1 MERTSLNRCNLEQAI
16 AYAPHDPVRPN
27 IPANWRVS
35 GANEMYYTN
44 GSWGD
49 IDHPAAVLC
58 MANLKAIPKDEGE
71 LMSLGFGDI
80 AIFYTVWSNVKGA
93 GRDIIFK
100 VWNMV
105 KERKTNRRYVT
116 LSPKTEMAM
125 KFHLSNGAKLIA
137 TNDTTYNFEYG
148 APTLTELRGGM

>member
-1 MERTSLNRCNLEQAI
+1 MSELKRCTLEQAI
-16 AYAPHDPVRPN
+16 AYTPHDPVRPN
-27 IPANWRVS
+27 IPASWRVS

-44 GSWGD
+44 GSWGE
-49 IDHPAAVLC
+49 IDKPNAVLC
-58 MANLKAIPKDEGE
+58 MANLIAIPKDEGE
-71 LMSLGFGDI
+71 LMGLKFGDI
-80 AIFYTVWSNVKGA
+80 AIFYTVWSNTKGA

-100 VWNMV
+100 VWDML
-105 KERKTNRRYVT
+105 KARKTNRRYVT

>member
-1 MERTSLNRCNLEQAI
+1 MSELKKCSLEQAI
-16 AYAPHDPVRPN
+16 AYTPHDPVRPD

-44 GSWGD
+44 GSWGE
-49 IDHPAAVLC
+49 IDKPNAVLC
-58 MANLKAIPKDEGE
+58 MSNLKAIPKDESE

-100 VWNMV
+100 VWDML

-116 LSPKTEMAM
+116 LSPKTEMAK

-148 APTLTELRGGM
+148 AVTLEEVRGWM

>member
-1 MERTSLNRCNLEQAI
+1 MSELKRCTLEQAI
-16 AYAPHDPVRPN
+16 AYTPHDPVRPN
-27 IPANWRVS
+27 IPASWRVS

-44 GSWGD
+44 GSWGE
-49 IDHPAAVLC
+49 IDEPNAVLC
-58 MANLKAIPKDEGE
+58 MANLIAIPKDEGE
-71 LMSLGFGDI
+71 LMGLKFGDI
-80 AIFYTVWSNVKGA
+80 AIFYTVWSNKKGA

-100 VWNMV
+100 VWDMLR
-105 KERKTNRRYVT
+105 ERGLNKRYVT
-116 LSPKTEMAM
+116 LSPKTEIAM

>member
-1 MERTSLNRCNLEQAI
+1 MSELKKCSLEQAI
-16 AYAPHDPVRPN
+16 VYTPHDPVRPN

-44 GSWGD
+44 GSWGE
-49 IDHPAAVLC
+49 IDKPNAVLC
-58 MANLKAIPKDEGE
+58 MSNLKAIPKDEGE

-100 VWNMV
+100 VWDML

-148 APTLTELRGGM
+148 AVTLEEVRGWM

>member
-1 MERTSLNRCNLEQAI
+1 MSELKKCSLEQAI
-16 AYAPHDPVRPN
+16 AYTPHDPVRPN

-44 GSWGD
+44 GSWGE
-49 IDHPAAVLC
+49 IDKPNAVLC
-58 MANLKAIPKDEGE
+58 MSNLKAIPKDEGE
-71 LMSLGFGDI
+71 LMGLKFGDI

-100 VWNMV
+100 VWDML

-116 LSPKTEMAM
+116 LSPKTEMAK

-148 APTLTELRGGM
+148 AVTLEEVRGWM

>member
-1 MERTSLNRCNLEQAI
+1 MSELKKCSLEQAI
-16 AYAPHDPVRPN
+16 AYTPHDPVRPN

-44 GSWGD
+44 GSWGE
-49 IDHPAAVLC
+49 IDKPNAVLC
-58 MANLKAIPKDEGE
+58 MSNLKAIPKDEGE

-100 VWNMV
+100 VWDML
-105 KERKTNRRYVT
+105 KARKTNRRYVT

-148 APTLTELRGGM
+148 AVTLEEVRGWM

>member
-1 MERTSLNRCNLEQAI
+1 MLELKKCSLEQAI
-16 AYAPHDPVRPN
+16 AYTPHDPVRPN

-44 GSWGD
+44 GSWGE
-49 IDHPAAVLC
+49 IDKPNAVLC
-58 MANLKAIPKDEGE
+58 MSNLKAIPKDEGE
-71 LMSLGFGDI
+71 LMSLGFGEI

-100 VWNMV
+100 VWDML

-116 LSPKTEMAM
+116 LSPKTEMAK

-148 APTLTELRGGM
+148 AVTLEEVRGWM

>member
-1 MERTSLNRCNLEQAI
+1 MSELKKCSLEQAI
-16 AYAPHDPVRPN
+16 AYTPHDPVRPN

-44 GSWGD
+44 GSWGE
-49 IDHPAAVLC
+49 IDKPNAVLC
-58 MANLKAIPKDEGE
+58 MSNLKAIPKDESE

-100 VWNMV
+100 VWDML

-148 APTLTELRGGM
+148 AVTLEEVRGWM

>member
-1 MERTSLNRCNLEQAI
+1 MGTMVERTSLKKCTLEHAI
-16 AYAPHDPVRPN
+16 AYTPHDPVRPN
-27 IPANWRVS
+27 IPASWRVS

-58 MANLKAIPKDEGE
+58 MSNLIAIPKNEGE
-71 LMSLGFGDI
+71 LMGLKYGEI
-80 AIFYTVWSNVKGA
+80 ALFYTVWSNVKGA

-100 VWNMV
+100 VLDLL
-105 KERKTNRRYVT
+105 KERGLNKRYVT

-137 TNDTTYNFEYG
+137 TNDTSYNFVYS
-148 APTLTELRGGM
+148 

>member
-1 MERTSLNRCNLEQAI
+1 MSELKKCSLEQAI
-16 AYAPHDPVRPN
+16 AYTPHDPVRPN

-44 GSWGD
+44 GSWGE
-49 IDHPAAVLC
+49 IDKPNAVLC
-58 MANLKAIPKDEGE
+58 MSNLKAIPKDEGE

-100 VWNMV
+100 VWDML

-148 APTLTELRGGM
+148 VVTLEEVRGWM

>member
-1 MERTSLNRCNLEQAI
+1 MSELKKCSLEQAI
-16 AYAPHDPVRPN
+16 AYTPHDPVRPN

-44 GSWGD
+44 GSWGE
-49 IDHPAAVLC
+49 IDKPNAVLC
-58 MANLKAIPKDEGE
+58 MSNLKAIPKDEGE

-100 VWNMV
+100 VWDML

-148 APTLTELRGGM
+148 AVTLEEVRGWM

>member
-1 MERTSLNRCNLEQAI
+1 MSELKKCSLEQAI
-16 AYAPHDPVRPN
+16 AYTPHDPVRPN

-44 GSWGD
+44 GLLGEMD
-49 IDHPAAVLC
+49 KPDAVLC
-58 MANLKAIPKDEGE
+58 MSNLKAIPKDEGE

-100 VWNMV
+100 VWDMLKV
-105 KERKTNRRYVT
+105 RKTNRRYVT
-116 LSPKTEMAM
+116 LSPKNEMAM

-148 APTLTELRGGM
+148 APTLTEIRGGM

>member
-1 MERTSLNRCNLEQAI
+1 MERTSLNRCSLEQAI
-16 AYAPHDPVRPN
+16 AYTPHDPVRPN

-44 GSWGD
+44 GSWGE
-49 IDHPAAVLC
+49 IDKPNAVLC
-58 MANLKAIPKDEGE
+58 MSNLKAIPKDEGE

-100 VWNMV
+100 VWDML

-148 APTLTELRGGM
+148 AVTLEEVRGWM

>member
-1 MERTSLNRCNLEQAI
+1 MSELKKCSLEQAI
-16 AYAPHDPVRPN
+16 AYTPHDPVRPN

-44 GSWGD
+44 GSWGE
-49 IDHPAAVLC
+49 IDKPNAVLC
-58 MANLKAIPKDEGE
+58 MSNLKSIPKDEGE
-71 LMSLGFGDI
+71 LMSLGFGEI

-100 VWNMV
+100 VWDML

-148 APTLTELRGGM
+148 AVTLEEVRGWM

>member
-1 MERTSLNRCNLEQAI
+1 MSELKKCSLEQAI
-16 AYAPHDPVRPN
+16 AYTPHDPVRPN

-44 GSWGD
+44 GSWGE
-49 IDHPAAVLC
+49 IDKPNAVLC
-58 MANLKAIPKDEGE
+58 MSNLKAIPKDESE

-100 VWNMV
+100 VWDML
-105 KERKTNRRYVT
+105 KARKTNRRYVT
-116 LSPKTEMAM
+116 LSPKNEMAM

-148 APTLTELRGGM
+148 AVTLEEVRGWM

>member
-1 MERTSLNRCNLEQAI
+1 MSELKKCSLEQAI
-16 AYAPHDPVRPN
+16 AYTPHDPVRPN

-44 GSWGD
+44 GSWGE
-49 IDHPAAVLC
+49 IDKPNAVLC
-58 MANLKAIPKDEGE
+58 MSNLKAIPKDEGE

-100 VWNMV
+100 VWDML

-116 LSPKTEMAM
+116 LSPKTEMAK

-148 APTLTELRGGM
+148 AVTLEEVRGWM

>member
-1 MERTSLNRCNLEQAI
+1 MSELKKCSLEQAI
-16 AYAPHDPVRPN
+16 AYTPHDPVRPN

-44 GSWGD
+44 GSWGE
-49 IDHPAAVLC
+49 IDKPNAVLC
-58 MANLKAIPKDEGE
+58 MSNLKAIPKDEGE
-71 LMSLGFGDI
+71 LMSLGFGEI

-100 VWNMV
+100 VWDML

-116 LSPKTEMAM
+116 LSPKTEMAK

-148 APTLTELRGGM
+148 AVTLEEVRGWM

>member
-1 MERTSLNRCNLEQAI
+1 MSELKKCSLEQAI
-16 AYAPHDPVRPN
+16 AYTPHDPVRPN

-44 GSWGD
+44 GSWGE
-49 IDHPAAVLC
+49 IDKPNAVLC
-58 MANLKAIPKDEGE
+58 MSNLKAIPKDESE

-100 VWNMV
+100 VWDML

-116 LSPKTEMAM
+116 LSPKTEMAK

-148 APTLTELRGGM
+148 AVTLEEVRGWM

>member
-1 MERTSLNRCNLEQAI
+1 MSELKKCSLEQAI
-16 AYAPHDPVRPN
+16 AYTPHDPVRPN

-44 GSWGD
+44 GSWGE
-49 IDHPAAVLC
+49 IDKPNAVLC
-58 MANLKAIPKDEGE
+58 MSNLKAIPKDESE
-71 LMSLGFGDI
+71 LMSLGFGEI

-100 VWNMV
+100 VWDML

-116 LSPKTEMAM
+116 LSPKTEMAK

-148 APTLTELRGGM
+148 AVTLEEVRGWM